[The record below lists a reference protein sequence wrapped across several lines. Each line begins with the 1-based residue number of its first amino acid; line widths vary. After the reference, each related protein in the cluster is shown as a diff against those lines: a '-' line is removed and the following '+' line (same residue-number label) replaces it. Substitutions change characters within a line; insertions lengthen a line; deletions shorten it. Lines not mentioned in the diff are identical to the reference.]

1 MPFQECSI
9 VGQRVEFCRLASAP
23 GTNLRELCRR
33 FGIAPATGYKWLG
46 RFHAEGDA
54 GLGDR
59 SRRPRASP
67 ERTPDA
73 LEERVLAVRLEHPC
87 WGGRKIRRV
96 LQNEGAAQ
104 VPAASTIT
112 AILRRHGR
120 LDGPG
125 AQLPRAFM
133 RFEHAAPNDLWQMD
147 FKGHFA
153 LHAGRCHPLTVLD
166 DHSRYSLTLEA
177 CADERLQTVRE
188 RLTRTFRRYGL
199 PLRILADNGPPW
211 GSGGQARYTALGV
224 WLLDLGVDIVHG
236 RPRHPQTQG
245 KEERFHRTLKAEVLD
260 GRSFADLAQAQQAFD
275 AWREVYNARRPHEAL
290 GMELPASRYRVS
302 SRAMPERIAE
312 PEYEPQA
319 HVRKVF
325 DTGWFSFRGRPFSCP
340 SAFVGKRIALRH
352 TDVEHIF
359 DVCYRSHVLAKIDL
373 PQDDG
378 KSVHHVPEHPST
390 LSPV

>member
-125 AQLPRAFM
+125 AQAPRAFT

-211 GSGGQARYTALGV
+211 GSAGQGRYTALGV

-260 GRSFADLAQAQQAFD
+260 GRSFADLTQAQRAFD

-290 GMELPASRYRVS
+290 GMELPASRYRIS

-325 DTGWFSFRGRPFSCP
+325 DTGWFSFRGRSFPCP
-340 SAFVGKRIALRH
+340 KAFIGKRIALRH
-352 TDVEHIF
+352 TDVDHVL
-359 DVCYRSHVLAKIDL
+359 DVCYRSHVLAQIDL
-373 PQDDG
+373 RQDAG
-378 KSVHHVPEHPST
+378 KTVHHVPEHPYT